1 MMAPISI
8 LIADDHPIV
17 REGLSALIGCYPD
30 LQVVAEARNG
40 REAIELFLQ
49 HRPDIGLL
57 DLSMP
62 EIDGVDA
69 LTAIRQE
76 IPNARIIILTTFDS
90 NEDIYRCM
98 RAGAKAYLLKDVP
111 RDELVA
117 SLRAVSHGQ
126 TVVSPTM
133 TAKLID
139 RLNTPALTPREL
151 EVLSCL
157 ARGDSNKEIANVLCV
172 AEGTIK
178 THIVA
183 ILRKL
188 DATDRTQALAIALK
202 RGILR
207 LE

>member
-8 LIADDHPIV
+8 LIADDHPVV
-17 REGLSALIGCYPD
+17 REGLAALIGCYPD
-30 LQVVAEARNG
+30 MQVVAAASNG

-49 HRPDIGLL
+49 HRPDIGLF

-69 LTAIRQE
+69 ITAIRQE
-76 IPNARIIILTTFDS
+76 IPDARLIILTTYDS

-111 RDELVA
+111 RDEMVA
-117 SLRAVSHGQ
+117 CLRAVHHGK
-126 TVVSPTM
+126 TVVSPMM

-139 RLNTPALTPREL
+139 RLNTPALTAREL
-151 EVLSCL
+151 EVLNCL
-157 ARGDSNKEIANVLCV
+157 ARGDSNKEIATALYV

-188 DATDRTQALAIALK
+188 DASDRTQAVTIALK
-202 RGILR
+202 RGIMR